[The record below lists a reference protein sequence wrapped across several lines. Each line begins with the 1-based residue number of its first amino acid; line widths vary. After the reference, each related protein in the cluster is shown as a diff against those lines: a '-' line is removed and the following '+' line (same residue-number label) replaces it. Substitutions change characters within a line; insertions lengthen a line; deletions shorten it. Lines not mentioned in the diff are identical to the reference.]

1 VLAKLNM
8 ASGLFCGQARLR
20 KLGRVSTLQR
30 DRVWK
35 SLTHRRG
42 RVGLRSDSLG
52 RRRVAF
58 DDEVV
63 GVCLFL
69 LGGLVVL
76 SSVMMLLSWATA
88 TLPPPRML
96 KSCPEFELCA
106 APTADGSEPLW
117 ADDPRN
123 EGLRMSR

>member
-1 VLAKLNM
+1 V
-8 ASGLFCGQARLR
+8 
-20 KLGRVSTLQR
+20 T
-30 DRVWK
+30 
-35 SLTHRRG
+35 
-42 RVGLRSDSLG
+42 
-52 RRRVAF
+52 F

-96 KSCPEFELCA
+96 ESCPAFELCA
-106 APTADGSEPLW
+106 APTADGSEPVW

-123 EGLRMSR
+123 EGLRMTR

>member
-1 VLAKLNM
+1 
-8 ASGLFCGQARLR
+8 
-20 KLGRVSTLQR
+20 
-30 DRVWK
+30 
-35 SLTHRRG
+35 
-42 RVGLRSDSLG
+42 
-52 RRRVAF
+52 VAF

-96 KSCPEFELCA
+96 ESCPEFELCA
-106 APTADGSEPLW
+106 APTADGS
-117 ADDPRN
+117 DDPRN
-123 EGLRMSR
+123 EGLRMFR

>member
-1 VLAKLNM
+1 M
-8 ASGLFCGQARLR
+8 ALGLFWGQARFR
-20 KLGRVSTLQR
+20 KLGKVSTLQR
-30 DRVWK
+30 DWGWK
-35 SLTHRRG
+35 SRTHRRG
-42 RVGLRSDSLG
+42 PVGLRSDG
-52 RRRVAF
+52 VARRRVAF

-88 TLPPPRML
+88 TLPPLRTL

-123 EGLRMSR
+123 EGLRMTR

>member
-1 VLAKLNM
+1 M
-8 ASGLFCGQARLR
+8 ALGLFWGQARFR
-20 KLGRVSTLQR
+20 RLGRVSTPQR

-42 RVGLRSDSLG
+42 RVGLRSVGVG

-96 KSCPEFELCA
+96 ESCPEFELCA
-106 APTADGSEPLW
+106 APTADGNEPLW

-123 EGLRMSR
+123 EGIRMTR

>member
-1 VLAKLNM
+1 M
-8 ASGLFCGQARLR
+8 ALGLFWGQARFR
-20 KLGRVSTLQR
+20 RLGRVSTPQR

-42 RVGLRSDSLG
+42 RVGLRSDGVG

-96 KSCPEFELCA
+96 ESCPEFELCA
-106 APTADGSEPLW
+106 APTADGNEPLW

-123 EGLRMSR
+123 EGIRMTR